1 MEKKSILL
9 VDDVELFLRLEE
21 SFLNRDR
28 YSTITAQSGE
38 EALRAARA
46 YRPDLILL
54 DQVMPGI
61 SGDEVCRKLK
71 SDPLT
76 GHIPVIII
84 SSDGKDEARQR
95 CLEAGCDAF
104 ITKPIRGDVLI
115 ASVEKKLGIVNRQA
129 KRIKTRIRCEI
140 NWNGQREVG
149 EIHNLSGTGAFVS
162 IETAT
167 PDLGDVVD
175 VSFQL
180 PETEYHFVL
189 GATVKWIRKSGEE
202 ETSGAGIEF
211 LSFSPGA
218 EEFIQ
223 SYIDLLT

>member
-1 MEKKSILL
+1 MEKKNILL

-21 SFLNRDR
+21 SFLNRDQ
-28 YSTITAQSGE
+28 YSTTTAQSGD
-38 EALRAARA
+38 EALKAARA
-46 YRPDLILL
+46 HRPDLILL

-71 SDPLT
+71 GDPHT
-76 GHIPVIII
+76 KDIPIIII
-84 SSDGKDEARQR
+84 SSDGKDEARRR
-95 CLEAGCDAF
+95 CLDAGCDDY
-104 ITKPIRGDVLI
+104 ITKPIRGDVLV
-115 ASVEKKLGIVNRQA
+115 STVEKQLGLVNRKA

-140 NWNGQREVG
+140 NWNGQREKG

-162 IETAT
+162 LEAT
-167 PDLGDVVD
+167 PTLGDVVD

-180 PETEYHFVL
+180 PETEYQFVL
-189 GATVKWIRKSGEE
+189 GAIVKWIKKSGNEK
-202 ETSGAGIEF
+202 TSGAGIEF
-211 LSFSPGA
+211 LSFSPGS